1 MRQRHR
7 VRVGIFISLCGVAI
21 AVGAVLDWVRARGR
35 RPASGV
41 NHAALSGLLHWSQ
54 AYTSSFL
61 RSFGIAVV
69 IAGVLVVIGGACG
82 SRVAAGL
89 FSLVALAAAI
99 LWVVLEATRYSSV
112 DFPFSDLR
120 IGALLTIGA
129 SLLAL
134 ISTPFLR
141 RHRA

>member
-7 VRVGIFISLCGVAI
+7 VRVGIFISLCGIAI
-21 AVGAVLDWVRARGR
+21 AVGAALRWVRARGA
-35 RPASGV
+35 RPASGI
-41 NHAALSGLLHWSQ
+41 NHVALSGLLRWSL

-61 RSFGIAVV
+61 RSFGFAVV
-69 IAGVLVVIGGACG
+69 IAGVLVFIGGMYG
-82 SRVAAGL
+82 SRVAAGF

-99 LWVVLEATRYSSV
+99 LWLVLEANKYSSV

-120 IGALLTIGA
+120 IGALLTIAA

-134 ISTPFLR
+134 ISTAFLR
-141 RHRA
+141 GRRA